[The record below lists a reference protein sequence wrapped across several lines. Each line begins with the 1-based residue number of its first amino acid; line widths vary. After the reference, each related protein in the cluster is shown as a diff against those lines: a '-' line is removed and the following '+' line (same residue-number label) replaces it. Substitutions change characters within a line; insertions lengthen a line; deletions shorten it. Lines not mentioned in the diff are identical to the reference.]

1 MADYGIQNATHSF
14 NLPSPYQADQNK
26 LAQQQKMSELLQA
39 QSLQPT
45 ERYSYKGIEAR
56 SPVTAGL
63 AKMLQGFTAMQ
74 MQEKGLEEQKALG
87 ERYQSDLVSTLNRAN
102 ELSFGKP
109 AIAEQAPVTQVDD
122 EGYPNPVVAGSPAVA
137 PNPEAAA
144 REYFKHP
151 ATQAMGMNQ
160 LQKIAQTQQFISAGR
175 AGNAPPSTS
184 VTSAGVTPATSTS
197 GSAVVPQ
204 VGSQKL
210 ASALTGFGGPAGGQP
225 MELYLQT
232 DPTGKSYLEQLAKDF
247 TDANKPTDRIRELV
261 AAGVKPGTP
270 QWNAALT
277 NILTAGGIYQ
287 PNAEGGVELAKGFVT
302 GVGDIKSAEEQAK
315 AENEVVTRT
324 VGGREVLGTNKQFRI
339 LATGN
344 ASTAKEAQDV
354 VAWAGRNGIKQ
365 GIGVSSTGGMPQGTT
380 GGSAPGQP
388 SSVRNPTLA
397 ELAEE
402 KEFATGGASSINKKL
417 DESYKLARNS
427 VDRIVTLNELKA
439 AIALPAFSG
448 PGTSTQL
455 TLGQLANKY
464 YGAKNSEV
472 LVNTTAKFQGLADL
486 SLKAAGLME
495 GQGSITGPERD
506 LLERAKSA
514 PKDLTVAEY
523 KAVFAILE
531 KQDAA
536 IIKQHQEIINR
547 AKRAGARN
555 TDFYIVDV
563 PIPSELNL
571 SPKAQQ
577 LLGGK
582 P

>member
-1 MADYGIQNATHSF
+1 M
-14 NLPSPYQADQNK
+14 QAGRG
-26 LAQQQKMSELLQA
+26 AEA
-39 QSLQPT
+39 
-45 ERYSYKGIEAR
+45 ER
-56 SPVTAGL
+56 
-63 AKMLQGFTAMQ
+63 
-74 MQEKGLEEQKALG
+74 KALG
-87 ERYQSDLVSTLNRAN
+87 ERYQSDLISTLNRAN

-160 LQKIAQTQQFISAGR
+160 LQKIAQTQQFINAGN
-175 AGNAPPSTS
+175 AGNAPPITS

-197 GSAVVPQ
+197 GSTVVPQ

-210 ASALTGFGGPAGGQP
+210 ASALTGFGGLAGGQP
-225 MELYLQT
+225 MLLYLQT

-247 TDANKPTDRIRELV
+247 ADANKPTDKIRELIS
-261 AAGVKPGTP
+261 AGVKPGSP

-277 NILTAGGIYQ
+277 NINTAGGIFQ
-287 PNAEGGVELAKGFVT
+287 PNAQGGVELAKGFAV
-302 GVGDIKSAEEQAK
+302 GAGDIKRAEEEAK
-315 AENEVVTRT
+315 AENEVVTRM
-324 VGGREVLGTNKQFRI
+324 VGGREVLGTNRQFKI
-339 LATGN
+339 LATGD
-344 ASTAKEAQDV
+344 AATVGEAKSVA
-354 VAWAGRNGIKQ
+354 AWANRNKIQLGID
-365 GIGVSSTGGMPQGTT
+365 IPSTGGTPQETS
-380 GGSAPGQP
+380 GGGAPGQTG
-388 SSVRNPTLA
+388 SVSNPTSA
-397 ELAEE
+397 ELAEA
-402 KEFATGGASSINKKL
+402 KEFATGGAASINKQL
-417 DESYKLARNS
+417 VESYALARNS
-427 VDRIVTLNELKA
+427 VDRIVTLNELKSS
-439 AIALPAFSG
+439 IALPAFSG

-472 LVNTTAKFQGLADL
+472 LVNTTAKLQGLADL
-486 SLKAAGLME
+486 SLKAAGLMQ
-495 GQGSITGPERD
+495 GQGAITGPERD

-514 PKDLTVAEY
+514 PKDLTVPEY

-531 KQDAA
+531 RQDAA

-547 AKRAGARN
+547 AKRAGSRN

-571 SPKAQQ
+571 SPRARE